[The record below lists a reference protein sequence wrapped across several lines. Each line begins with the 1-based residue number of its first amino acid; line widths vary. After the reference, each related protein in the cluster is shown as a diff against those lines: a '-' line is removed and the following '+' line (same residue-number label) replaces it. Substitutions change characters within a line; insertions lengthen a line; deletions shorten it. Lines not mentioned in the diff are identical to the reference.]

1 MMLQFKNK
9 SLFLCI
15 IFGIVHRTESF
26 VNNDRLNLN
35 TANNVISN
43 NLTTLMTMNTANN
56 NTSTA
61 SSTTNIITGTVHVI

>member
-1 MMLQFKNK
+1 MMLQFKNI

-26 VNNDRLNLN
+26 VNNDNLN
-35 TANNVISN
+35 TAINVISN

-61 SSTTNIITGTVHVI
+61 LSTTNIITGTVHVI